1 MFLFTFDLSTVMK
14 INEKIG
20 LRISQIRKQKGL
32 SIEQIAEATNIK
44 STMLLQIEEGKTDV
58 EVNNLSLLAD
68 ALNVP
73 VYYFLI
79 DEGSIFEFWDTS
91 IEEIDTLI
99 KDNPSLRGFVM
110 GYLAEYK
117 VRDYISNLPN
127 VSKPQKFDDH
137 DRGHKNDLVIE
148 YKGKTITIE
157 IKSLQTN
164 SIKRFE
170 NGSCNGTFQCDA
182 SDRRTIQLADGREVT
197 TTCLRYGD
205 FDIVAVNLFYFHNKW
220 EFAFARNKD
229 LPCSE
234 SKIYPPE
241 IRSSLIKSS
250 IRISDDI
257 LSPFTSDPITL
268 FEEILKEK

>member
-1 MFLFTFDLSTVMK
+1 MFFFTFPNDMNFK
-14 INEKIG
+14 IAN
-20 LRISQIRKQKGL
+20 RVTQIRTQKGFTLEQLAKASNISIDLL
-32 SIEQIAEATNIK
+32 S
-44 STMLLQIEEGKTDV
+44 QIEEGKSEI
-58 EVNNLSLLAD
+58 EVGNLSSLAD
-68 ALNVP
+68 SLNVP
-73 VYYFLI
+73 IYYFFI
-79 DEGSIFEFWDTS
+79 EEGSTFEFWNTS

-117 VRDYISNLPN
+117 VRDYISKLPN
-127 VSKPQKFDDH
+127 VSKPRKFDDH

-148 YKGKTITIE
+148 YKGKTITVE

-164 SIKRFE
+164 SIRRLE
-170 NGSCNGTFQCDA
+170 DGSCSGTFQCDA
-182 SDRRTIQLADGREVT
+182 SDRRTIKLADGSEVT

-205 FDIVAVNLFYFHNKW
+205 FDIVAINLFYFHNKW

-229 LPCSE
+229 LPCSQ
-234 SKIYPPE
+234 STKYPQE
-241 IRSSLIKSS
+241 IRESLIKSS

-257 LSPFTSDPITL
+257 PSPFTSDPITL